1 MHILRG
7 LEKYL
12 QSMVAKPTASRA
24 MVLSGLL
31 GFLGATIMF
40 AGDLL
45 LYAHWREMPVVN
57 EAILSLLPGRKV
69 VLLATS
75 GELQISGVLGP
86 IAAVFYLF
94 GAWHLYIKLAF
105 YSPFWAALT
114 AISFAFSIIIA
125 GAYHALWGMYGLIV
139 QFANTQQ
146 SAALALLE
154 AAANYMTFVADTV
167 TVPLSLACSIVL
179 VRTLLAKTDY
189 PRWMALLNP
198 LLLLFVGGPI
208 LTSVAVN
215 MAVPYGALTVG
226 TYFNV
231 VMMIFFLASVYSP
244 KRKT

>member
-1 MHILRG
+1 
-7 LEKYL
+7 
-12 QSMVAKPTASRA
+12 
-24 MVLSGLL
+24 
-31 GFLGATIMF
+31 
-40 AGDLL
+40 
-45 LYAHWREMPVVN
+45 
-57 EAILSLLPGRKV
+57 
-69 VLLATS
+69 
-75 GELQISGVLGP
+75 
-86 IAAVFYLF
+86 
-94 GAWHLYIKLAF
+94 
-105 YSPFWAALT
+105 
-114 AISFAFSIIIA
+114 
-125 GAYHALWGMYGLIV
+125 MYGLIV
-139 QFANTQQ
+139 QFANTQE

>member
-1 MHILRG
+1 VHILG
-7 LEKYL
+7 ELDKYL
-12 QSMVAKPTASRA
+12 QLIAAEPAASKA

-31 GFLGATIMF
+31 GFFGAAVMF

-45 LYAHWREMPVVN
+45 LYAHWGEMPVVD
-57 EAILSLLPGRKV
+57 EAILSLLPGRKA

-75 GELQISGVLGP
+75 GQLQISGVLGP

-105 YSPFWAALT
+105 YSRFWAALT
-114 AISFAFSIIIA
+114 VVSFAFSIIIA
-125 GAYHALWGMYGLIV
+125 GAYHALWGMYGFVV
-139 QFANTQQ
+139 QFANEQGLA
-146 SAALALLE
+146 SLALLE
-154 AAANYMTFVADTV
+154 AAANYMNFVADTV
-167 TVPLSLACSIVL
+167 TVPLGLACLIIL

-208 LTSVAVN
+208 LDSVAIN

-231 VMMIFFLASVYSP
+231 VMMIFFLTSVYSP
-244 KRKT
+244 KRKS